1 MNKLDLG
8 ILIGAA
14 VMASAAAGLW
24 FSRGEAMILSPMKPS
39 ASVPTFEK
47 FDPKKHEAERRRIA
61 VAVPK
66 EGDDAVTLAFHRAA
80 KALRASPCSSRAKTA
95 FLEAMTPYAQMT
107 FKENLAR
114 ARRGE
119 EDPILTPM
127 QAQAG
132 EYFNMMPMYGYITN
146 EEYRAVLKSVTPGMG
161 LMIAANEQAGTIDMP
176 DMGGSA
182 GLARQRGEPP
192 RPRSW
197 EPPPGE
203 PAYEAEQ
210 ERLRRRR

>member
-66 EGDDAVTLAFHRAA
+66 EGD
-80 KALRASPCSSRAKTA
+80 
-95 FLEAMTPYAQMT
+95 
-107 FKENLAR
+107 
-114 ARRGE
+114 
-119 EDPILTPM
+119 
-127 QAQAG
+127 
-132 EYFNMMPMYGYITN
+132 
-146 EEYRAVLKSVTPGMG
+146 
-161 LMIAANEQAGTIDMP
+161 
-176 DMGGSA
+176 
-182 GLARQRGEPP
+182 
-192 RPRSW
+192 
-197 EPPPGE
+197 
-203 PAYEAEQ
+203 
-210 ERLRRRR
+210 ERLF